1 MLASSAQQ
9 NESATCIHIS
19 LPFWIPSHSGHHS
32 ALSRVLCAIQMF
44 SSIVYFIHTISS
56 VSASQVALVVKS
68 QCRRCKRPWF
78 DHCRD
83 TGLIPASGRSSEG
96 GRGNPLQSSCLEN
109 PMNRGAWWA
118 TAIGS
123 QRVKHNWSD
132 LACTHINRV
141 YGAHILLELWLRGR
155 CQHEAVG
162 RGGGAE
168 LCVTLSA
175 FHSMLL

>member
-1 MLASSAQQ
+1 MDLSFLLFSFYCSILYNVVLASSAQQ
-9 NESATCIHIS
+9 NESTTCIHIS
-19 LPFWIPSHSGHHS
+19 PPFWIPSHSGHHS

-44 SSIVYFIHTISS
+44 SSIVYFIHTINS

-96 GRGNPLQSSCLEN
+96 GHGNPLQSSCLEN

-118 TAIGS
+118 TVHRIAES
-123 QRVKHNWSD
+123 QTQLK
-132 LACTHINRV
+132 
-141 YGAHILLELWLRGR
+141 
-155 CQHEAVG
+155 
-162 RGGGAE
+162 
-168 LCVTLSA
+168 
-175 FHSMLL
+175 